1 MLTGAL
7 AVFLLA
13 GLPLVGYAA
22 AATVW
27 VAQRALGALLQRRA
41 DASDDPKLVVG
52 LIAGGSIGR
61 AWLMALTVLGTGLV
75 AGERAGLAAA
85 LLVLVLF
92 TTYFTARLIERG
104 MRA

>member
-1 MLTGAL
+1 MLAGAL

-13 GLPLVGYAA
+13 ELPLVGYAA
-22 AATVW
+22 AAAAW
-27 VAQRALGALLQRRA
+27 LAQRALAALLQRRA
-41 DASDDPKLVVG
+41 DASEDPKLVVG